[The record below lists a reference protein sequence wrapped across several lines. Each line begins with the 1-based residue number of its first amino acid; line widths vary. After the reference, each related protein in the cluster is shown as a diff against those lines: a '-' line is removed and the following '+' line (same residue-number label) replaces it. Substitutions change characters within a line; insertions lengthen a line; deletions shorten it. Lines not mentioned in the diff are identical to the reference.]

1 MYNDLNKLKGIFPII
16 YCFFNKNNSLD
27 KKIISEQIKLIN
39 KIGSNGI
46 ASLGLATE
54 VNKLSFQ
61 EKKIIIE
68 MVSKYSNDSI
78 PISILMKI
86 ITS

>member
-1 MYNDLNKLKGIFPII
+1 MCKDLSKLKGIFPIL

-27 KKIISEQIKLIN
+27 KKIIVEQINLIN

-54 VNKLSFQ
+54 VNKLSFN
-61 EKKIIIE
+61 EKNIILE
-68 MVSKYSNDSI
+68 
-78 PISILMKI
+78 
-86 ITS
+86 